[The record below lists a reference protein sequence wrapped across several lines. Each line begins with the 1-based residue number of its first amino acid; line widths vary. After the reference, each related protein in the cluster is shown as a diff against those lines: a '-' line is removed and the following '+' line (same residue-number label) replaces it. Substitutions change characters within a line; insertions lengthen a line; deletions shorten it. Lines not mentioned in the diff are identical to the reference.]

1 MANHCRADYTRAE
14 TSDGTTNI
22 PLLSED
28 SMDDDQHLIGKG
40 DTALVFTHGGEG
52 EHKVRF
58 SATSTSSSAVGS
70 NILWR
75 KKTTVLVAIIVVLTI
90 ICIILLALLTR
101 RGGKCMSK
109 PGVQNGKEPSAKPCS
124 KTKQTTCVT
133 EGCINAAYH
142 MFHSMNR
149 SVDPCENF
157 YEYAC
162 GGWVENNPIPESKS
176 FWGVYSVLEEDNE
189 RIVKQILTGSSLTS
203 EATQKAKKFYDAC
216 MDESTINKVGS
227 QPLLDIINGL
237 GGWNVTQVW
246 NETQFDFAKLLQK
259 VHKIYS
265 VSAFFTTEV
274 DADDKNSSKNAIKV
288 G

>member
-28 SMDDDQHLIGKG
+28 SMDDDQHLIGNR
-40 DTALVFTHGGEG
+40 DTALVFTNGAEDKHN
-52 EHKVRF
+52 VRF

-75 KKTTVLVAIIVVLTI
+75 KKTTVLVAIIVALTI

-101 RGGKCMSK
+101 RGGKCMSQ
-109 PGVQNGKEPSAKPCS
+109 PE
-124 KTKQTTCVT
+124 TTCVT

-142 MFHSMNR
+142 IFHSMNR
-149 SVDPCENF
+149 SVHPCENF

-176 FWGVYSVLEEDNE
+176 FWGVYSVLEEENE
-189 RIVKQILTGSSLTS
+189 RIVKQLLTGSSLTS
-203 EATQKAKKFYDAC
+203 EATQKAKTFYDAC

-246 NETQFDFAKLLQK
+246 NKTQFDFAKLLQK
-259 VHKIYS
+259 VHRIYS

>member
-1 MANHCRADYTRAE
+1 MANHCRADYTLAE
-14 TSDGTTNI
+14 TSEGTTNI

-28 SMDDDQHLIGKG
+28 SMDDDQHLIGNK
-40 DTALVFTHGGEG
+40 DTALVFTDGGEG
-52 EHKVRF
+52 ERKVRF
-58 SATSTSSSAVGS
+58 SATSKSSSAVGS

-75 KKTTVLVAIIVVLTI
+75 KKTTVLVALIVVLTI
-90 ICIILLALLTR
+90 ICIVLLALLTR

-109 PGVQNGKEPSAKPCS
+109 PGVHNGKEPSAKPCS

-142 MFHSMNR
+142 IFHSMNR
-149 SVDPCENF
+149 SVNPCENF

-176 FWGVYSVLEEDNE
+176 FWGVYSVLEEKNE
-189 RIVKQILTGSSLTS
+189 RIVKQLLTGSSLTS
-203 EATQKAKKFYDAC
+203 EATQKAKTFYDAC

-227 QPLLDIINGL
+227 KPLLDIINRL

-246 NETQFDFAKLLQK
+246 NKTQFDFGKLLQE
-259 VHKIYS
+259 VHSIYS
-265 VSAFFTTEV
+265 VSAFFATDVE
-274 DADDKNSSKNAIKV
+274 ADDKNSSKNAIKV

>member
-28 SMDDDQHLIGKG
+28 SMDDDQHLIENR
-40 DTALVFTHGGEG
+40 DTALVFTDGGED
-52 EHKVRF
+52 EHNVRF
-58 SATSTSSSAVGS
+58 SATSKSSSAVGS

-142 MFHSMNR
+142 IFHSMNR
-149 SVDPCENF
+149 SVHPCENF

-176 FWGVYSVLEEDNE
+176 FWGVYSVLEEENE
-189 RIVKQILTGSSLTS
+189 RIVKQLLTGSSLTS
-203 EATQKAKKFYDAC
+203 KATQKAKTFYDAC

-227 QPLLDIINGL
+227 QPLLDIINSL
-237 GGWNVTQVW
+237 GGWNVTQVRSK
-246 NETQFDFAKLLQK
+246 TQFDFAKLLQK
-259 VHKIYS
+259 VHSIYS
-265 VSAFFTTEV
+265 ASAFFKTEV

>member
-28 SMDDDQHLIGKG
+28 SMDDDQHLIGNG

-90 ICIILLALLTR
+90 ICVILLALLTR
-101 RGGKCMSK
+101 RGG
-109 PGVQNGKEPSAKPCS
+109 PGVQNGKEPCS

-142 MFHSMNR
+142 IFHSMNR

-189 RIVKQILTGSSLTS
+189 RIVKQLLTGSSLTS
-203 EATQKAKKFYDAC
+203 EATQKAKTFYDAC

-227 QPLLDIINGL
+227 QPLLDIINRL

-246 NETQFDFAKLLQK
+246 NKTQFDFAKLLQK
-259 VHKIYS
+259 VHRKYS

>member
-28 SMDDDQHLIGKG
+28 SMDDDQHLIGNG

-142 MFHSMNR
+142 IFHSMNR

-189 RIVKQILTGSSLTS
+189 RIVKQLLTGSSLTS
-203 EATQKAKKFYDAC
+203 EATQKAKTFYDAC
-216 MDESTINKVGS
+216 MDEATINKVGS
-227 QPLLDIINGL
+227 QPLLDIINSL
-237 GGWNVTQVW
+237 GGWNA
-246 NETQFDFAKLLQK
+246 TQFNFAKLLQK

-265 VSAFFTTEV
+265 VSAFFATEV

>member
-90 ICIILLALLTR
+90 ICVILLALLTR
-101 RGGKCMSK
+101 RGGKFMPE
-109 PGVQNGKEPSAKPCS
+109 PGVQNGKAKPCS

-142 MFHSMNR
+142 IFHSMNR
-149 SVDPCENF
+149 SVHPCENF

-176 FWGVYSVLEEDNE
+176 FWGVYSVLEEENE
-189 RIVKQILTGSSLTS
+189 RIVKQLLTGSSLTS
-203 EATQKAKKFYDAC
+203 EATQKAKTFYDAC

-227 QPLLDIINGL
+227 QPLLDIIDRL

-246 NETQFDFAKLLQK
+246 DKTQFDFTKLLQK
-259 VHKIYS
+259 VHRIYS

>member
-28 SMDDDQHLIGKG
+28 SMDDDQHLIGNG

-75 KKTTVLVAIIVVLTI
+75 KKTTVLVVIIVVLTI

-101 RGGKCMSK
+101 RGGKFMSK

-142 MFHSMNR
+142 IFHSMNR

-189 RIVKQILTGSSLTS
+189 RIVKQLLTGSSLTS
-203 EATQKAKKFYDAC
+203 EATQKAKTFYDAC
-216 MDESTINKVGS
+216 MDEATINKVGS
-227 QPLLDIINGL
+227 QPLLDIINRL

-246 NETQFDFAKLLQK
+246 NETQFNFAKLLQK

-265 VSAFFTTEV
+265 VSAFFATEV

>member
-28 SMDDDQHLIGKG
+28 SMDDDQHLIGNG

-90 ICIILLALLTR
+90 ICVILLALLTR
-101 RGGKCMSK
+101 RGG
-109 PGVQNGKEPSAKPCS
+109 PGVQNGKEPYS

-142 MFHSMNR
+142 IFHSMNR

-189 RIVKQILTGSSLTS
+189 RIVKQLLTGSSLTS
-203 EATQKAKKFYDAC
+203 EATQKAKTFYDAC
-216 MDESTINKVGS
+216 MDETTINKVGS
-227 QPLLDIINGL
+227 QPLLDIINRL

-246 NETQFDFAKLLQK
+246 NKTQFDFAKLLQK
-259 VHKIYS
+259 VHRKYS

>member
-28 SMDDDQHLIGKG
+28 SMDDDQHLIGNR
-40 DTALVFTHGGEG
+40 DTALVFTDGGEG

-75 KKTTVLVAIIVVLTI
+75 KKTTVLVAIIVVLII
-90 ICIILLALLTR
+90 ICIVLLALLTR
-101 RGGKCMSK
+101 I
-109 PGVQNGKEPSAKPCS
+109 PKPCS

-133 EGCINAAYH
+133 EGCVNAAYH
-142 MFHSMNR
+142 IFHSMNR
-149 SVDPCENF
+149 SVNPCENF

-176 FWGVYSVLEEDNE
+176 FWGVYSVLEEKNE
-189 RIVKQILTGSSLTS
+189 RIVKQLLTGSSLTS
-203 EATQKAKKFYDAC
+203 EATQKAKTFYDAC

-227 QPLLDIINGL
+227 KPLLDIINRL
-237 GGWNVTQVW
+237 GGWNVTQDW
-246 NETQFDFAKLLQK
+246 NKTQFDFAKLLQK
-259 VHKIYS
+259 VHSIYS
-265 VSAFFTTEV
+265 VSAFFTTDVE
-274 DADDKNSSKNAIKV
+274 ADDKNSSKNAIKV